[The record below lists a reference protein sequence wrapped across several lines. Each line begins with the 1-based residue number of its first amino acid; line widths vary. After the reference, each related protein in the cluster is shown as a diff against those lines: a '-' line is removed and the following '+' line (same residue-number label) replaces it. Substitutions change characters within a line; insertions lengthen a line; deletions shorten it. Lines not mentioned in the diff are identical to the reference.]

1 MQTRSLRSDNL
12 YWMVQELREL
22 PRQSKLFSDVPDNPK
37 YVEKYLWNMLDN
49 GYLHGVVP
57 VSEDRNGFLLF
68 CNSTP
73 WYADRLEVHEMIL
86 WVPERERGGRTAFS
100 LVQGFKKQALEL
112 QPHSIHAG
120 HTLDITDKERTLSL
134 YERAGFSRHAGGVIM
149 RP

>member
-1 MQTRSLRSDNL
+1 MQTRSLKEDDIS
-12 YWMVQELREL
+12 WIVGELREL
-22 PRQSKLFSDVPDNPK
+22 PRESELFKDVPDDPK
-37 YVEKYLWNMLDN
+37 YVENYLKRMLWA
-49 GYLHGVVP
+49 GSLYGVVP
-57 VSEDRNGFLLF
+57 VSDEYCGFLLF
-68 CNSTP
+68 CSSTP
-73 WYADRLEVHEMIL
+73 WYANRTEVHEMIL